1 MLSLNQRLWHYV
13 LLTWWLL
20 IVVVKIQ
27 TRFYSNVNAD
37 KYVMGKI
44 LFGWACE
51 YWILKNKD
59 NSYIYCNFVQS
70 TAHWGCFMSTSTEV
84 NTQILLHIY
93 PEWPSQYRNDP
104 SGYKVQ
110 YFPLFASHFY
120 SARCQVWPHTL
131 AIFQLF
137 AGPVRPPNNVIS
149 VCDGGIIIITTK
161 KDMSCITHV
170 ALNAPFAWDSTNVT
184 QVLLHRTLEF
194 PRKTLV
200 CTGWWML
207 FYLSVVLSL

>member
-1 MLSLNQRLWHYV
+1 MLSLNQRLWYYV
-13 LLTWWLL
+13 LLTWRLL

-44 LFGWACE
+44 LFGCACE
-51 YWILKNKD
+51 YSILKNKD

-84 NTQILLHIY
+84 NTQILLLIY

-131 AIFQLF
+131 AFFQLF
-137 AGPVRPPNNVIS
+137 AGPVRPPNNVTS

-170 ALNAPFAWDSTNVT
+170 ALNAPSAWDSTNVT

>member
-1 MLSLNQRLWHYV
+1 MCCWHDDSSSL
-13 LLTWWLL
+13 WWKFRPNFTQMWMQMYTSWEKSSSDGRVNIQFLKIKTIL
-20 IVVVKIQ
+20 IFTVTLYKVQQ
-27 TRFYSNVNAD
+27 TEAAS
-37 KYVMGKI
+37 
-44 LFGWACE
+44 WAR
-51 YWILKNKD
+51 
-59 NSYIYCNFVQS
+59 
-70 TAHWGCFMSTSTEV
+70 AREV

-120 SARCQVWPHTL
+120 SARCQVWPHTF

-137 AGPVRPPNNVIS
+137 AGPVRPPNNVTS

-170 ALNAPFAWDSTNVT
+170 ALNAPSAWDSTNVT
-184 QVLLHRTLEF
+184 QVLLHRTVEF